1 MSRIGAVN
9 HLSFKRVSRAS
20 GVVAGASAVDLPLQ
34 RLSSGTHHA
43 TASEHHAVE
52 AALGMSSHALS
63 ISADSAPLAI
73 PLKEGSIANLQRRL
87 RTSVRIVQR
96 VHVAINGEMFGA
108 PLIDDLGVSTSPRA
122 QTLTK

>member
-1 MSRIGAVN
+1 MR
-9 HLSFKRVSRAS
+9 R
-20 GVVAGASAVDLPLQ
+20 LPSIT
-34 RLSSGTHHA
+34 R
-43 TASEHHAVE
+43 VE